1 MADKP
6 QSALAIRK
14 QAVHEARAA
23 YKATVAK
30 LQEEKKQLVAQNRA
44 TAAMARKS
52 QEVAIAA
59 SEQNQSLLRS
69 MNSQNSRAG
78 VGATIFLSSV
88 ACTAASLG
96 SNQFVLYLAKPSAGD
111 TQPNFVARN
120 RGVFEALPGFLLGGA
135 LGGWALLRA
144 SDATTEY
151 GAGDEFLRNSA
162 AALLTVGMV
171 RGGDALL
178 SPLPALGK

>member
-14 QAVHEARAA
+14 QAIKDAQAT

-30 LQEEKKQLVAQNRA
+30 LKDENRQLVKQSRDA
-44 TAAMARKS
+44 AAMARKS

-69 MNSQNSRAG
+69 VTTQNSRAG
-78 VGATIFLSSV
+78 VGATMFLSSI
-88 ACTAASLG
+88 AATGIALG
-96 SNQFVLYLAKPSAGD
+96 SNQFVLWLAKPNPGD
-111 TQPNFVARN
+111 KEANFVARN
-120 RGVFEALPGFLLGGA
+120 RGFFEALPGFVFGA
-135 LGGWALLRA
+135 GAGAIALWRA
-144 SDATTEY
+144 GSQTTEY
-151 GAGDEFLRNSA
+151 GAGDEFMRNMSA
-162 AALLTVGMV
+162 SLLTVGMV

-178 SPLPALGK
+178 SPLPK